1 MMRRRDLLSAAAGFG
16 APAMIDLQGA
26 PPAGGGPETRL
37 TAIHTMVEMPEW
49 APDLGKHW
57 DPKPYIELC
66 CASGVEIVEQK
77 TKNEHGQALWPFRGR
92 PCAHD
97 WITSTRAEAKRAGI
111 PYVAYYNLGLDN
123 WMAKKRPEW
132 CCVDAAGKPLIA
144 FGAYNWMC
152 FRSPWRDL
160 VLDELRQVTEAIR
173 PEAMW
178 FDLLGTPNS
187 YGPGFFHPALA
198 CQCPYCRAA
207 YRKAYGEG
215 QPIATDD
222 AELRWRLN
230 RFGHRA
236 RIEMLRDAAKLLRS
250 IDANIWLGSNGAGF
264 YDRLGG
270 TPPDVQEYITFNSS
284 EAKDHRGISFKAKS
298 MWALGKPYQIHSY
311 GGFMRM
317 EPGSAVGTWAA
328 WNLIPSSYL
337 EVSAA
342 VAAAHGGRLSVGVNP
357 LPDGTFCPDEL
368 KNLAAGFQ
376 SVRAREP
383 YLVGLQSVPN
393 IAVVYDAT
401 SELSMMRLAGARRG
415 LPVQQETM
423 GLHHALLDAGMHF
436 DVVNSDLLE
445 PRRYSAVLLGDAVCP
460 APELLT
466 KLRDY
471 VQGGG
476 LLIATNET
484 SLRGVEGQRRPD
496 FAWSDLFGVRFR
508 QDSPFEEANY
518 CRAGDELRDGA
529 PSYPMLFR
537 TKVLEVE
544 CTTARALAEL
554 VYPAAHRTKETY
566 TDGETPYTHFGS
578 LTGKPLITLN
588 EMGKGKVVY
597 IAAPIGREVLTRA
610 DTWLA
615 STVAR
620 LVKRYAAPLAIES
633 QAPTG
638 VQVVFGKR
646 EGAYVISLLN
656 HYQGLAVG
664 AWGTVAPQVGPI
676 AIDVDVSRLEPRPRA
691 VKWIGAEG
699 VRWNF
704 GAKRL
709 RINVDRIGHHAV
721 LVLT

>member
-1 MMRRRDLLSAAAGFG
+1 MGVPASFYLKGAATV
-16 APAMIDLQGA
+16 D
-26 PPAGGGPETRL
+26 GPEARL
-37 TAIHTMVEMPEW
+37 TAVHTMVEMPEW

-57 DPKPYIELC
+57 DPKRYVELC
-66 CASGVEIVEQK
+66 RASGVDIIEQK
-77 TKNEHGQALWPFRGR
+77 TKNEHGQAVWPFRGR

-97 WITSTRAEAKRAGI
+97 WVTPTRAEARRAGI

-123 WMAKKRPEW
+123 WMARKRPEW
-132 CCVDAAGKPLIA
+132 QCVDAAGKPLIA

-187 YGPGFFHPALA
+187 YGPGSFHPALA
-198 CQCPYCRAA
+198 CQCPHCRAA
-207 YRKAYGEG
+207 YKQTYGEE
-215 QPIATDD
+215 QPVATDD
-222 AELRWRLN
+222 PELRWRLN
-230 RFGHRA
+230 RFGHQA
-236 RIEMLRDAAKLLRS
+236 RINMMRDAAKLLRS
-250 IDANIWLGSNGAGF
+250 IDPNIWLGSNGTGF

-270 TPPDVQEYITFNSS
+270 TPKDVQDYITFNSS

-317 EPGSAVGTWAA
+317 DPGSAVGTWAA

-337 EVSAA
+337 ELSAA

-357 LPDGTFCPDEL
+357 LPDGTFHADEL

-376 SVRAREP
+376 AVRERAP

-393 IAVVYDAT
+393 IAVVYDAA
-401 SELSMMRLAGARRG
+401 SELCMMRLPGARRG
-415 LPVQQETM
+415 MPVQQETM
-423 GLHHALLDAGMHF
+423 GLHHALLDAGVHF
-436 DVVNSDLLE
+436 DVVNSDLVE
-445 PRRYSAVLLGDAVCP
+445 PGGYGAVLLGDAVCP
-460 APELLT
+460 SPELLA
-466 KLRDY
+466 KLRGY
-471 VQGGG
+471 AEGGG
-476 LLIATNET
+476 LLVVTNET
-484 SLRGVEGQRRPD
+484 SLIGPNGKRRPN
-496 FAWSDLFGVRFR
+496 FAWSDFLGVRFK

-518 CRAGDELRDGA
+518 CWAGDELRGAA

-537 TKVLEVE
+537 TRLLEVE

-554 VYPAAHRTKETY
+554 AYPAAHRTKGIY
-566 TDGETPYTHFGS
+566 TDGETPYTHFGAR
-578 LTGKPLITLN
+578 TAKPLITLN
-588 EMGKGKVVY
+588 QVGKGKVVY
-597 IAAPIGREVLTRA
+597 IAAPIGREILTRG
-610 DTWLA
+610 DTWLR
-615 STVAR
+615 STIAQV
-620 LVKRYAAPLAIES
+620 VKRYAAPLVIES

-638 VQVVFGKR
+638 VQMVFGR
-646 EGAYVISLLN
+646 RQGTYVISLLN

-664 AWGTVAPQVGPI
+664 AWGSVAPRVGPI
-676 AIDVDVSRLEPRPRA
+676 QVDVDVSRLVPRPRA

-704 GAKRL
+704 SGKRL
-709 RINVDRIGHHAV
+709 RIDVDRIGHHAV
-721 LVLT
+721 LVLS